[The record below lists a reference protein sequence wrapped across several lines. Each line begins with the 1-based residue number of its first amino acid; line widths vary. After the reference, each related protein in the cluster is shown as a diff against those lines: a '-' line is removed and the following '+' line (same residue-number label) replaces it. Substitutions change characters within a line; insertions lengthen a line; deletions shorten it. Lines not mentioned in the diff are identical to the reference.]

1 MDRRLISLSA
11 QIRSNHISKKQAI
24 KLISNTDYP
33 DSQINDKE
41 FITKKFSLSNHEM
54 EKILKLKNKT
64 FKDYKSYY
72 PFFKRIRY
80 VIKLLSRLKILPIL
94 YHDDKYKKLK

>member
-11 QIRSNHISKKQAI
+11 QIRSNHISKKEAI
-24 KLISNTDYP
+24 ELISNTDYN
-33 DSQINDKE
+33 DSQINDDKE
-41 FITKKFSLSNHEM
+41 FITKKFSLNNHEM

-72 PFFKRIRY
+72 PFLKRIRY

-94 YHDDKYKKLK
+94 YHDDKYKN